1 MIQRSVLP
9 LDQVDLRHAPA
20 IGTKAATLGQ
30 LHRAGIPIPS
40 GFVVS
45 TAAYQSFVEQNDLV
59 ATIAELEALARR
71 SLYTNQLATRLDR
84 IAVAFER
91 GVVPAPTI
99 DALREAFAEI
109 VEETGAVVVRS
120 SAIGED
126 GPDASFAGQQLSILN
141 IRRFDDLLRALRRCW
156 ASLFGLSALRY
167 RARFARSDQ
176 PPAIAVI
183 VQAQIACE
191 AAGTLFTVDPVSGIN
206 QVVVEAVW
214 GLGEALAQG
223 EVSPDRY
230 LVDRET
236 LAEAARPR
244 IGDKRCQRVPDLKDG
259 TRIARVPRWRRR
271 RPVLDPVQLGGL
283 ALLGLQIERLLGAPQ
298 DVEWGM
304 AGGRWYVFQSR
315 VITALSTT
323 GEGASAI
330 LERKEWTS
338 GFLDERL
345 SEPVSPLGWSILQS
359 GLENIAFREPLRML
373 GVDPTELEPIT
384 RLWNGRPYVNVAV
397 FEALYKLFPDF
408 LLPEDARRF
417 FPCGDVERRKRARRP
432 RSLLAPEVWIG
443 LIGAVA
449 RDPAVISPLSNDRAW
464 EAFEREYVQA
474 MREIS
479 FSVDVLERQS
489 PPSLARLLSVI
500 DEVERFN
507 RRLLEIHRWSLTDA
521 EVAYSLLRRVARL
534 FLGSE
539 RAAAYCSAVVANLD
553 DYSMDLNRA
562 LGTLEALA
570 RHPEDESFQ
579 RELRDFL
586 AEHGHRSFSLD
597 LIRPS
602 FAADPSQVLA
612 LVRREPESENGAR
625 ARKANERPASS
636 AASPTLRAMALCK
649 GGPDASTRTDPHELS
664 TPRLRAP
671 GRWVLAP
678 LAELT
683 RRYVRLRENQ
693 RLTWQRGLA
702 LLRRLYLLAGQ
713 ALVREGLLTQPDDV
727 FFLTADEVRRA
738 ALAPTRSL
746 QARAAERA
754 RRYAEYCESTSYP
767 RFLRGNRPMDEDDLA
782 LAQHSEPGAELH
794 GEPVSPGI
802 GRGKARIILHPDD
815 LDRIETGEV
824 LVTRGADPGWTP
836 VFDRLA
842 ALVME
847 TGGQLSHA
855 SVVAREYRL
864 PTVVGIAS
872 ATDLIQPGEDLIV
885 DGSTGIVRRVRPASP
900 APAPS
905 PDPVRTQGDD
915 GERA

>member
-1 MIQRSVLP
+1 MIQRSILP
-9 LDQVDLRHAPA
+9 LDQIDLSDTPV
-20 IGTKAATLGQ
+20 IGTKAATLGE
-30 LHRAGIPIPS
+30 LHRAGIPIPN
-40 GFVVS
+40 GFVVPTS
-45 TAAYQSFVEQNDLV
+45 AYQDFVEQNGLV
-59 ATIAELEALARR
+59 ETIAEVEALARR
-71 SLYTNQLATRLDR
+71 SLYTSDLATRLDR
-84 IAVAFER
+84 ISTAFER
-91 GVVPAPTI
+91 GDIAAPTI
-99 DALREAFAEI
+99 DALRDAFAEI
-109 VEETGAVVVRS
+109 VEETGVVVVRS

-126 GPDASFAGQQLSILN
+126 GPDASFAGQQLSILSV
-141 IRRFDDLLRALRRCW
+141 RRFDDLVRALRRCW

-167 RARFARSDQ
+167 RARFTKPGQ

-191 AAGTLFTVDPVSGIN
+191 AAGTLFTIDPVSGDD

-236 LAEAARPR
+236 LGEAARPR
-244 IGDKRCQRVPDLKDG
+244 IGDKRCRRVPDLKDG
-259 TRIARVPRWRRR
+259 TRIAPVPLWRRR
-271 RPVLDPVQLGGL
+271 RPVLDPVQLSGL
-283 ALLGLQIERLLGAPQ
+283 VLLGLQIERLLGTPQ

-315 VITALSTT
+315 AITAVDTAA
-323 GEGASAI
+323 EDGASAI
-330 LERKEWTS
+330 HERKEWTS

-345 SEPVSPLGWSILQS
+345 SEPVSPLGWSILRS
-359 GLENIAFREPLRML
+359 GLENVAFREPLRML
-373 GVDPTELEPIT
+373 GVDPADLEPIT

-417 FPCGDVERRKRARRP
+417 FPGGNVERRKRARRP

-443 LIGAVA
+443 LIRAVA
-449 RDPAVISPLSNDRAW
+449 RDPAVISPFSNDRAW

-489 PPSLARLLSVI
+489 PPSLARVLGVI
-500 DEVERFN
+500 DEVERYN

-521 EVAYSLLRRVARL
+521 EVWYSLLRRVARL
-534 FLGSE
+534 LLGDE
-539 RAAAYCSAVVANLD
+539 RAAAYCSAVVADLD

-562 LGTLEALA
+562 LGTLVDLA
-570 RHPEDESFQ
+570 RNPRSESFQ
-579 RELRDFL
+579 KALREFL
-586 AEHGHRSFSLD
+586 IEHGHRSFSLD

-612 LVRREPESENGAR
+612 LVCRDRESEPGEGHGATNGR
-625 ARKANERPASS
+625 NANGLAAPSFPDSTSTDAGNATTRPEKPEPSPS
-636 AASPTLRAMALCK
+636 A
-649 GGPDASTRTDPHELS
+649 
-664 TPRLRAP
+664 LRAP
-671 GRWVLAP
+671 VRWVLAP

-702 LLRRLYLLAGQ
+702 LLRRLYLLAGR
-713 ALVREGLLTQPDDV
+713 ALVREGVLAQPDDV
-727 FFLTADEVRRA
+727 FFLAADEVRQA
-738 ALAPTRSL
+738 AAVPARGL

-754 RRYAEYCESTSYP
+754 RRYVENCESTSYP
-767 RFLRGNRPMDEDDLA
+767 RFLRGNRPLDEDDVA
-782 LAQHSEPGAELH
+782 LAARTEPGVELR

-815 LDRIETGEV
+815 LDRIEPGDV

-864 PTVVGIAS
+864 PAVVGIAS
-872 ATDLIQPGEDLIV
+872 ATNLIQSGEDLIV
-885 DGSTGIVRRVRPASP
+885 DGSTGVVRRVRPANP
-900 APAPS
+900 APRPTADS
-905 PDPVRTQGDD
+905 VRPDRGH